1 MSKKE
6 SCCCCSVC
14 GDPPVTSRVIDDGAV
29 IWHCQLH
36 LEADERELFE
46 ELLED
51 GLDAPPARTLH

>member
-1 MSKKE
+1 MLKKE
-6 SCCCCSVC
+6 PCCCSIC

-51 GLDAPPARTLH
+51 GLDAPPAHTLH